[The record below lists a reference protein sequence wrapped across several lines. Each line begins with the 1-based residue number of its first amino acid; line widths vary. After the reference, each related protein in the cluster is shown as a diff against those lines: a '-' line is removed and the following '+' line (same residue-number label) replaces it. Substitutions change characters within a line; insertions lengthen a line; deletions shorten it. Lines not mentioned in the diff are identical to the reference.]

1 MVSAANPDPLH
12 RSQRADEGNHL
23 GESFF
28 EISDIVPFIYIQYII
43 FPKNAM
49 VGRGNC
55 FVGYSEEGES
65 VDEQIAGLA
74 EDLQSTSQ
82 PLEQMTIKTFP
93 KKTFPKK
100 ISQKR
105 LSQKRLSRWKIQMC
119 CSIHWG

>member
-1 MVSAANPDPLH
+1 
-12 RSQRADEGNHL
+12 
-23 GESFF
+23 
-28 EISDIVPFIYIQYII
+28 
-43 FPKNAM
+43 M

-93 KKTFPKK
+93 KKTFPMENPNVVQHSLGMKNGSHEK
-100 ISQKR
+100 FAPTATHSVSEPKFIPMSPSLPCHSTFPSGK
-105 LSQKRLSRWKIQMC
+105 
-119 CSIHWG
+119 

>member
-1 MVSAANPDPLH
+1 
-12 RSQRADEGNHL
+12 
-23 GESFF
+23 
-28 EISDIVPFIYIQYII
+28 
-43 FPKNAM
+43 M

-55 FVGYSEEGES
+55 FVRYSEEGES

-100 ISQKR
+100 TFPKKTLPKKTFPKKTFPVENPNVVQHSLGMKNGSHEKFAPTATHSVSEPKFIPMSPSLPCHSTFPSGK
-105 LSQKRLSRWKIQMC
+105 
-119 CSIHWG
+119 